1 MSRPH
6 PETSSRQLSIKR
18 LELENFR
25 CFGNAVVE
33 FHPELTVLV
42 AENAQGKSA
51 VLSAASLALGPVI
64 SELGGVRPQPLTSD
78 TVRVAFASNE
88 HMQPCLPM
96 RLKAG
101 GEVRGVDLVWS
112 RTRTSVSAHAGASRK
127 ELMAALAEARELRRL
142 AQADGACLLPVAA
155 FYRTDRLWSSL
166 GGESRRIRTDRRI
179 QGRWLGYADW
189 TSPTSSFNAFL
200 AWYRGAFTQL
210 GLATSKFN
218 DAGSRLEKQIV
229 AVHEAVRTALQPTG
243 WTNINW
249 ERAGD
254 STTPVMGR
262 DFISIEHR
270 SRGRLPLQF
279 LSDGIQNMVAL
290 VADLAYRCVVLNP
303 HLGESAARETCGVV
317 LIDEIDMHLHPRWQQ
332 VVVELIRKAFPKI
345 QFIVTTHSPQVL
357 STVDNESIR
366 LIRLD
371 GAAASVA
378 KPRYQSR
385 GIESADILA
394 RLMDVDPIPQVE
406 EAKWLSEY
414 RALIQLSK
422 QQSPEGTAL
431 WEKIV
436 SHFGADNPVLS
447 EIAVLRRFQEFRAT
461 HGLTGGGKAE
471 DAEA

>member
-1 MSRPH
+1 MSRQH
-6 PETSSRQLSIKR
+6 SDSSARQLSLTK

-25 CFGNAVVE
+25 CFAIGAIE

-51 VLSAASLALGPVI
+51 VLAAASLALDPIV
-64 SELGGVRPQPLTSD
+64 SELSGVRPHTLRADS
-78 TVRVAFASNE
+78 VRVE
-88 HMQPCLPM
+88 LEGEVHMQPCLPM
-96 RLKAG
+96 RLKAH
-101 GEVRGVDLVWS
+101 GEVRGVSLGWARSRASLSAYAGGSRRDL
-112 RTRTSVSAHAGASRK
+112 T
-127 ELMAALAEARELRRL
+127 AATAEARELRRL
-142 AQADGACLLPVAA
+142 ALADSGCLLPVVA
-155 FYRTDRLWSSL
+155 FYRTDRLWSSM
-166 GGESRRIRTDRRI
+166 GGALRRSRPDRSM

-189 TSPTSSFNAFL
+189 TSPTSSFGAFL
-200 AWYRGAFTQL
+200 GWYRGAFTQL
-210 GLATSKFN
+210 GSATSKFG
-218 DAGSRLEKQIV
+218 DAGSRIEKQIV

-243 WTNINW
+243 WTAINW
-249 ERAGD
+249 ERAEG
-254 STTPVMGR
+254 SATSLIGR
-262 DFISIEHR
+262 DFISIEHQ

-303 HLGESAARETCGVV
+303 HLGEAAARETGGVV

-332 VVVELIRKAFPKI
+332 VVVDLIRKAFPKI
-345 QFIVTTHSPQVL
+345 QFVVTTHSPQVL

-371 GAAASVA
+371 GAAATVT
-378 KPRYQSR
+378 KPRYQTR

-394 RLMDVDPIPQVE
+394 RLMDVDPVPQVE

-414 RALIQLSK
+414 RALLQVSK
-422 QQSPEGTAL
+422 QQSPEAVEL

-436 SHFGADNPVLS
+436 SHFGGDNPVLI
-447 EIAVLRRFQEFRAT
+447 EIEVLRRFQEFRAT
-461 HGLTGGGKAE
+461 HGLTDGGKAG

>member
-1 MSRPH
+1 MSRQH
-6 PETSSRQLSIKR
+6 PDKSARQLSLKR

-25 CFGNAVVE
+25 CFGSAVVE

-51 VLSAASLALGPVI
+51 VLSAASLALAPIV
-64 SELGGVRPQPLTSD
+64 SELSGIRPQPLASD
-78 TVRVAFASNE
+78 AVRVAFASNE

-96 RLKAG
+96 TLKAV

-112 RTRTSVSAHAGASRK
+112 RTRASVSAHAGTSRK
-127 ELMAALAEARELRRL
+127 DLKAAMAEARELRRL
-142 AQADGACLLPVAA
+142 AQADSGCLLPVAA
-155 FYRTDRLWSSL
+155 FYRTDRLWSSM
-166 GGESRRIRTDRRI
+166 GGESRRIRRDRRI

-189 TSPTSSFNAFL
+189 TSPTSSFSAFL

-210 GLATSKFN
+210 GSATSKFN

-229 AVHEAVRTALQPTG
+229 AVHEAVKTALQPTG
-243 WTNINW
+243 WTSINW
-249 ERAGD
+249 ERAAG
-254 STTPVMGR
+254 STTPMMGR
-262 DFISIEHR
+262 DFISIEHP

-303 HLGESAARETCGVV
+303 HLGEAAARETCGVV

-345 QFIVTTHSPQVL
+345 QFVVTTHSPQVL

-371 GAAASVA
+371 GAAASVT
-378 KPRYQSR
+378 KPRYQTR

-394 RLMDVDPIPQVE
+394 RLMDVDPVPQVE

-414 RALIQLSK
+414 RALLQLSK
-422 QQSPEGTAL
+422 QQSPEGAEL

-447 EIAVLRRFQEFRAT
+447 EIEVLRRFHEFRVT